1 MSAILHSITTSIENS
16 RWEDHLNSWKKNM
29 ILDLEKKKE
38 IKLCKIR
45 EMSASGGKRN
55 KLKTLLLKK
64 TQKLLNDRKNF
75 IPTSKRTDY
84 VEWIIDEINFPF
96 YSYDVNQ
103 DDPVKEHFIIE
114 NFRGEHDLLST
125 CQGSSD
131 YYLAYAN
138 FEEFK
143 LEILKDMTNYF
154 DNLTDEDIYWSLYDY
169 LYIGEDVKAFRQED
183 LKPRDDIEIEIRATY
198 IEKSHYE
205 NIENLSL
212 DKF

>member
-16 RWEDHLNSWKKNM
+16 RWKDHLNSWKKNM
-29 ILDLEKKKE
+29 ILDVEKKKE

-45 EMSASGGKRN
+45 EMAASGGKRN

-75 IPTSKRTDY
+75 IPTSKRKDR

-96 YSYDVNQ
+96 YCYDV
-103 DDPVKEHFIIE
+103 DDPNNHYIIE
-114 NFRGEHDLLST
+114 NYRGQHDLLST
-125 CQGSSD
+125 CQRDSD
-131 YYLAYAN
+131 YYLEYHS

-143 LEILKDMTNYF
+143 QEILNDMANYF

-169 LYIGEDVKAFRQED
+169 LYIGKDEKAFRPD
-183 LKPRDDIEIEIRATY
+183 KNLKPRDDIEIEIRATY
-198 IEKSHYE
+198 IEKSHYG